1 MVHQRVKPALSLP
14 DSLPLNTGVDK
25 QSLPPPSPAY
35 AISSS
40 STYQPFLPAHHPRRV
55 LAPDNKKEQPPPSF
69 CSDIFASPLTAI
81 MLFLLSSLLIALL
94 WVGGSSA
101 GAYQRGMDPQTPR
114 IFSRQTACPDYTDYS
129 TRKHP
134 PYSTGPYQLP
144 FQRPAVGC
152 RLFKST
158 AAEALITQMT
168 EKMAD
173 PDMARLFENCFPNT
187 LDTTVRWHLNAAKVE
202 DKQSFI
208 VTGDINA
215 QWLRDSTNQLSQY
228 QLLVPKDDALKNL
241 ILGAINTQVRLF
253 EGRQGAVK

>member
-1 MVHQRVKPALSLP
+1 MAHQRGQRVKPALSLP
-14 DSLPLNTGVDK
+14 DNLPPGTGIDR
-25 QSLPPPSPAY
+25 QSPPPPSPAY
-35 AISSS
+35 AVSSS
-40 STYQPFLPAHHPRRV
+40 STYRPSSPVHRSHRV

-81 MLFLLSSLLIALL
+81 MLSLLSFLLIALL
-94 WVGGSSA
+94 WVSSSA
-101 GAYQRGMDPQTPR
+101 GAYQRGMNPQTPR
-114 IFSRQTACPDYTDYS
+114 LYSRQTACPDYTDYS

-134 PYSTGPYQLP
+134 PFSTGPYQLP

-158 AAEALITQMT
+158 AAEVLITQMT
-168 EKMAD
+168 ANMAD
-173 PDMARLFENCFPNT
+173 PDLARLFENCFPNT
-187 LDTTVRWHLNAAKVE
+187 LDTTVRWHVNAVKVE

-241 ILGAINTQVRLF
+241 VLGAINTQVCF
-253 EGRQGAVK
+253 V